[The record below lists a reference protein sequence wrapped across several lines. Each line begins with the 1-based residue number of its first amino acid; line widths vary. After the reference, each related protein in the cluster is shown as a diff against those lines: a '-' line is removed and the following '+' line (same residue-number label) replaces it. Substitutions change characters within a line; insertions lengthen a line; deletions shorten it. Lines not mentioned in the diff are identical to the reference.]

1 VRRSL
6 GGAGLLAGVLTL
18 PVPGLADEGARRA
31 AIAARDYR
39 EAHAGAILGELV
51 ELLRIPNVASNGE
64 DIERN
69 ARQLVEMLEAR
80 DAEARILRGPDGPP
94 AVFAEIRT
102 PGATRTVVFYAHFD
116 GQPVDPSRWTT
127 PAWEPTL
134 RSGSLADGAPVLD
147 LGTLPGPLEDDWRLY
162 ARSAS
167 DDKAPIVAALAAV
180 DALRAAGIPLSIDLK
195 LFLEGE
201 EEAGSEHL
209 TSMLREHA
217 DLLAADLWLFGDG
230 PVHQSGRPQVVYG
243 ARGVM
248 GLQVTVYGP
257 LRTLH
262 SGHYGNWA
270 PNPIAELAEL
280 ISGMRDSDGRILVE
294 GFYDDVTPP
303 SAPVREAIERYPA
316 PDAGLREELALGR
329 TEGGGRSL
337 FETLLEPALNLRGI
351 QAGAVGAASR
361 NAIPTEAT
369 ASIDFRLVP
378 GQRPER
384 VRERVEAH
392 LEQRGYH
399 VTVDAPDA
407 ATRRAHPR
415 LVRLEWES
423 GYAAL
428 GTPLDDPLSL
438 AVPAILD
445 AALDE
450 DVLRVPLLGGS
461 LPLSRFQEV
470 LGAPL
475 ILVPIVNHD
484 NNQHAPDENLRL
496 FNLWRGIEMYA
507 ALFARLGEVETAD

>member
-1 VRRSL
+1 VRLRGPAAAVL
-6 GGAGLLAGVLTL
+6 ALLL
-18 PVPGLADEGARRA
+18 PTPSLADDGARRA
-31 AIAARDYR
+31 ALAAREYR
-39 EAHAGAILGELV
+39 EAHGEAILGELA
-51 ELLRIPNVASNGE
+51 ELLRIPNVAVNRD

-69 ARQLVEMLEAR
+69 AARLVEMLKAR
-80 DAEARILRGPDGPP
+80 GAEARILRGTPGPP
-94 AVFAEIRT
+94 AVYGEIRT
-102 PGATRTVVFYAHFD
+102 PGAERTVVFYAHYD
-116 GQPVDPSRWTT
+116 GQPVDPGRWTT
-127 PAWEPTL
+127 PPWEPTL
-134 RSGSLADGAPVLD
+134 RSGDLTAGAPVLD
-147 LGTLPGPLEDDWRLY
+147 PDRPPGPLQDEWRLY

-167 DDKAPIVAALAAV
+167 DDKAPIVAALAAI
-180 DALRAAGIPLSIDLK
+180 DALRAAEIPLSVDLK

-209 TSMLREHA
+209 TEMLREHA
-217 DLLAADLWLFGDG
+217 ELLAADLWLFGDG

-248 GLQVTVYGP
+248 GLQVTAYGP

-280 ISGMRDSDGRILVE
+280 LAGMRDSDGKILID
-294 GFYDDVTPP
+294 GFYDDVRPP
-303 SAPVREAIERYPA
+303 SPLVGRALERYPA

-329 TEGGGRSL
+329 TEGGGRPL
-337 FETLLEPALNLRGI
+337 LETLLQPALNLRGI
-351 QAGAVGAASR
+351 SSGAVGPASR

-378 GQRPER
+378 GQTPER

-392 LEQRGYH
+392 LAQRGYH
-399 VTVDAPDA
+399 VTGDVPDA
-407 ATRRAHPR
+407 EARRAHPR

-428 GTPLDDPLSL
+428 GTPMDHPLSR

-445 AALDE
+445 AALQE
-450 DVLRVPLLGGS
+450 EVLRVPLLGGS
-461 LPLSRFQEV
+461 LPLSRFHDV

-475 ILVPIVNHD
+475 VLVPIVNHD

-496 FNLWRGIEMYA
+496 GNLWRGIECYA
-507 ALFARLGEVETAD
+507 ALFARLGAAEAFAE